1 MVNTILCI
9 WFFGNIVWI
18 LFGWFRSVWDLFLR
32 IEQTYTGVGVNALLE
47 SLDGLWL
54 VIIFMLLNTGTFKNF
69 KWACKYAIYRYYFIS
84 FYIMILYFIY
94 YINLKAV
101 LLIYVPYKSFLDIYI
116 DTRVFS
122 LFWAVFETTFYQRIF
137 YEMAMFCMP
146 KVPIMD

>member
-18 LFGWFRSVWDLFLR
+18 LFGWFRSVWDLFLQ
-32 IEQTYTGVGVNALLE
+32 IEQTYTGVGVNAVLE
-47 SLDGLWL
+47 NLDGLWL
-54 VIIFMLLNTGTFKNF
+54 GIVFMLLNTGTFKNF
-69 KWACKYAIYRYYFIS
+69 KWACKYAIYWYYCIS
-84 FYIMILYFIY
+84 FYVMILYFIY
-94 YINLKAV
+94 YVNLKAV

-122 LFWAVFETTFYQRIF
+122 LFRAVFETTFYQRIF